1 MSQTKSTTSQKKPAT
16 NQKKSDV
23 SKQKPSTN
31 QKNPTV
37 SQKKPVSNTQK
48 PAPKATKAP
57 KTQAFDTVNKKK
69 KAQKSPRERKRIVI
83 AIFVIIILILS
94 ALAVIL
100 IGNIL
105 NKYKDIHNQPEQN
118 PNVTYV
124 EKSADDIKVGDLLL
138 LSQNNPFDYT
148 INGLVGTQYNAP
160 PKTIINLWA
169 YKNNTANN
177 AETKINIPDTEI
189 YAPTYELAG
198 NNYANQIC
206 LEETTLHAFNQMM
219 LDYCRTLDLSS
230 HTEGSA
236 SKINVAW
243 GWSHENDLINNDIP
257 KYGNA
262 FWNQA
267 DGKSITLMKVKV
279 SQEQDRVDEEIL
291 IDDFTWIYEN
301 AHKYGFI
308 NRYPNVCEEHTGF
321 NSEVRVHFRYVGIEH
336 ATYIYENNICLDE
349 YLELLREAHGFNNP
363 LTFSVG
369 DKEYQ
374 VYYVKYSGN
383 PTQIPV
389 LKDSNYSISGDNMNG
404 FIVTVEK

>member
-16 NQKKSDV
+16 NQKKPDV

-124 EKSADDIKVGDLLL
+124 EKSADDIKVGDLLYIDSEFTYNFPSN
-138 LSQNNPFDYT
+138 LSGMINIYQYQKNSTNANAT
-148 INGLVGTQYNAP
+148 QINGC
-160 PKTIINLWA
+160 
-169 YKNNTANN
+169 NT
-177 AETKINIPDTEI
+177 
-189 YAPTYELAG
+189 YALTYDRIHL
-198 NNYANQIC
+198 NS
-206 LEETTLHAFNQMM
+206 TTLDALNKM
-219 LDYCRTLDLSS
+219 LMDYCQTLDL
-230 HTEGSA
+230 TNANANSA
-236 SKINVAW
+236 SNIEIAW
-243 GWSHENDLINNDIP
+243 GGYSNSTLDEYADDINL
-257 KYGNA
+257 
-262 FWNQA
+262 
-267 DGKSITLMKVKV
+267 GKGFYDHALGTTFTIKQNSPSTVITESLLK
-279 SQEQDRVDEEIL
+279 SSY
-291 IDDFTWIYEN
+291 TWIYEN

-308 NRYPNVCEEHTGF
+308 IRYPGDCKNHTGED
-321 NSEVRVHFRYVGIEH
+321 SSKRVHFRYVGIEH
-336 ATYIYENNICLDE
+336 ATYIYENSICLDE

-363 LTFSVG
+363 LTFTAG
-369 DKEYQ
+369 DKQYQ

>member
-1 MSQTKSTTSQKKPAT
+1 MSQNKPATTQKKPTTSQKPTPKTPINNQKKNTVAPKKPAT
-16 NQKKSDV
+16 NAK
-23 SKQKPSTN
+23 
-31 QKNPTV
+31 
-37 SQKKPVSNTQK
+37 
-48 PAPKATKAP
+48 KAP
-57 KTQAFDTVNKKK
+57 KTQAFDAVKAKKK
-69 KAQKSPRERKRIVI
+69 SHKSSPAKKRIVI
-83 AIFVIIILILS
+83 AIFLVIILILA
-94 ALAVIL
+94 ALATLI

-105 NKYKDIHNQPEQN
+105 NKYKDLQNQPEQD

-177 AETKINIPDTEI
+177 VETKINIPGTEI

-198 NNYANQIC
+198 NSYANQIC

-267 DGKSITLMKVKV
+267 DGKSK
-279 SQEQDRVDEEIL
+279 
-291 IDDFTWIYEN
+291 
-301 AHKYGFI
+301 
-308 NRYPNVCEEHTGF
+308 
-321 NSEVRVHFRYVGIEH
+321 
-336 ATYIYENNICLDE
+336 
-349 YLELLREAHGFNNP
+349 
-363 LTFSVG
+363 
-369 DKEYQ
+369 
-374 VYYVKYSGN
+374 
-383 PTQIPV
+383 
-389 LKDSNYSISGDNMNG
+389 
-404 FIVTVEK
+404 

>member
-16 NQKKSDV
+16 NQKKPDV
-23 SKQKPSTN
+23 SKQKPATN
-31 QKNPTV
+31 QKNPAV

-57 KTQAFDTVNKKK
+57 KTQAFDTVSKKK

-83 AIFVIIILILS
+83 AIFLVIILILS

-105 NKYKDIHNQPEQN
+105 NKYKDIHNQSEQN
-118 PNVTYV
+118 PNVTYI
-124 EKSADDIKVGDLLL
+124 EKSADDIKVGNLLWFTTSEFNTNVEL
-138 LSQNNPFDYT
+138 QKVKEYMSQHPNDVHVS
-148 INGLVGTQYNAP
+148 ID
-160 PKTIINLWA
+160 
-169 YKNNTANN
+169 NT
-177 AETKINIPDTEI
+177 E
-189 YAPTYELAG
+189 YPTYAL
-198 NNYANQIC
+198 NNSENIY
-206 LEETTLHAFNQMM
+206 LESNTLNAFNTLVKQ
-219 LDYCRTLDLSS
+219 YCIEKISS
-230 HTEGSA
+230 SDIFNEYSA
-236 SKINVAW
+236 SGLQIAW
-243 GWSHENDLINNDIP
+243 GGYTDKSEYNNDINDS
-257 KYGNA
+257 KLGLGYCEHILGT
-262 FWNQA
+262 
-267 DGKSITLMKVKV
+267 SITLRKMPPYSDIVITE
-279 SQEQDRVDEEIL
+279 SIL
-291 IDDFTWIYEN
+291 KNEYSWIYEN

-308 NRYPNVCEEHTGF
+308 ISFPKKCTHLNNENGEDPYLRSNRL
-321 NSEVRVHFRYVGIEH
+321 HFRYVGIEH

-363 LTFSVG
+363 LTFTAG
-369 DKEYQ
+369 DKQYQ